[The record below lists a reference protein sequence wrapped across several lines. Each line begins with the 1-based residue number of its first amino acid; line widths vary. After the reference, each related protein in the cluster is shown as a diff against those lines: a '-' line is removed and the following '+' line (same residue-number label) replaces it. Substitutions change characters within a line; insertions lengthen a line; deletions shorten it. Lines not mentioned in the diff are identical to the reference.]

1 MDVVVFEKG
10 KWESCA
16 ACGMP
21 YYLKGEV
28 EDLGDLVAVT
38 PEGFHEERNVDL
50 RTGHE
55 VAGIDPEGQTGTIPV
70 VRSLRSRWWP
80 TGIPVGY
87 WAGAWSAEKARSA
100 SRRSRRRSRP
110 V

>member
-1 MDVVVFEKG
+1 
-10 KWESCA
+10 
-16 ACGMP
+16 MP
-21 YYLKGEV
+21 YYVRGKV
-28 EDLGDLVAVT
+28 EDLGDPVAVT
-38 PEGFHEERNVDL
+38 SQEFHEEHNVDL

-87 WAGAWSAEKARSA
+87 WGRAWSAEKARSA
-100 SRRSRRRSRP
+100 STRSRRRSRS